1 MSISNL
7 TLQYDIRGIP
17 KWPQST
23 HPAHWDKNLILV
35 QNFDFEENLLIHLFE
50 FSRQNAQFFSW

>member
-35 QNFDFEENLLIHLFE
+35 QNFDFEENLLIH
-50 FSRQNAQFFSW
+50 